1 MKQAM
6 AENEIEGHRQRKLGP
21 QPTKWVAS
29 EETLALSPKLDG
41 LVETAVPKVVV
52 TLGKLPPRDVHQQE
66 APTDVTLPNPKR
78 RKTIFLD
85 KLPPADVPLLEQSTT
100 RKAAVFHKLLSKNGA
115 SMEEPFAV
123 CRTREEESTPSKA
136 AVFNRVM
143 SRRAATSDDPA
154 PKSDAKLGTSAE
166 SSKSD
171 DDMEVEGGVVVEP
184 AVPEVTLEISANHV
198 KVKATDRQTEGGEM
212 DVEEEAS
219 DPTISTGEVQSEPVA
234 ETDVHSPSA
243 ASRGCSTPDRLVI
256 VEDPEM
262 SQNVE
267 GIQTPRRDSLP
278 PSEIS
283 SVMATPDCR
292 RMASASETL
301 NQNVGG
307 AEVKKGDSDLP
318 KVRSSGCSTDDLVC
332 AISEEEKEEE
342 GDEDDEEDGSSISL
356 EDGEIRDYSSTEPS
370 DHESSYLWPEIY
382 VYPSTSRCR
391 GYLVNP
397 FLNYRTGALQS
408 TSSSSRNTCDAASSS
423 SSGTSTNLPAG
434 ALSSSGLVLPFKQF
448 YAELVD
454 RLKNLQLSGF
464 ARPDLPPHSPPS
476 AGNCH
481 TDHSRRYEHTNCVE
495 RKVPKR
501 KSSKPSDIYFRR
513 ASSNKDSNHSD

>member
-1 MKQAM
+1 MEQIRDGSAPRESGGHETTAEETAVTQGSATDEHKMEDDSERVEDITMEVTDGGNNSIDGNNNASREQAPSNPPLAPM
-6 AENEIEGHRQRKLGP
+6 VAFDPSIYLPGSLYLHDELVAEWLQGIDESPPSTEPASSTHGYSADSSDVDGTVYSQRSLLITTSTTTTPMSMFSEFDICRPPTESESTSSVAVRDPYSTSSDDGDTSPEHRRRPKGVKRRVGRKRHTSRSDDSAAKREIEGHRQRKLGP

-267 GIQTPRRDSLP
+267 GIQTPRRGNLYISTMTAGVVT
-278 PSEIS
+278 EI
-283 SVMATPDCR
+283 CIR
-292 RMASASETL
+292 FASAER
-301 NQNVGG
+301 
-307 AEVKKGDSDLP
+307 DLE
-318 KVRSSGCSTDDLVC
+318 RNG
-332 AISEEEKEEE
+332 
-342 GDEDDEEDGSSISL
+342 
-356 EDGEIRDYSSTEPS
+356 YS
-370 DHESSYLWPEIY
+370 
-382 VYPSTSRCR
+382 
-391 GYLVNP
+391 
-397 FLNYRTGALQS
+397 
-408 TSSSSRNTCDAASSS
+408 
-423 SSGTSTNLPAG
+423 
-434 ALSSSGLVLPFKQF
+434 
-448 YAELVD
+448 
-454 RLKNLQLSGF
+454 
-464 ARPDLPPHSPPS
+464 
-476 AGNCH
+476 
-481 TDHSRRYEHTNCVE
+481 
-495 RKVPKR
+495 
-501 KSSKPSDIYFRR
+501 
-513 ASSNKDSNHSD
+513 